1 MSPST
6 KWLAALCALLDCVG
20 GAAGLTSDKQRP
32 NHRPDGNVS
41 AGEVP
46 FLQIELIVNE
56 RPAVAAMRLAA
67 KEAPEYHIVAF
78 DQHTQHFSHLVH
90 TGGDSYRFTSSN
102 GGYTPSGNETIGCT
116 VESSGE
122 PAQVAGGLPLTASQ
136 LSQQVLAAK
145 TPTARSS
152 IGSTPFT
159 RTCSSH
165 THAAQSV
172 APPGSQL
179 FGGHPGILVMEV
191 TQLPSKAFFEG
202 CVVADI
208 PDGGGTQ
215 APPLPSNGSTSP
227 RQLVQGGGLSGLSAE
242 LSFASEL
249 ESMTWPLVH
258 GAGYCSSY
266 KAFEGS
272 SSLWSHLSGEGEAKV
287 LCAAD
292 KDCTGIV
299 QYTACCG
306 SRHFFACAG
315 HLDGSSMNAWSAV
328 RTFAKPVVSD
338 AVSGGQLARPALIT
352 ANTAV
357 AAALA
362 APTASSY
369 SPGADPTVGW
379 LGPFLVVMLT
389 YGHVSFKDED
399 DIRKEFF
406 GGANSDTGYADMIDE
421 ASWGQY
427 KLRPSDV
434 DFITIDT
441 GNTDPI
447 DFSIY
452 NTETLV
458 TTHQTYTETIS
469 TRPYTRT
476 LVFEPNQPQCGS
488 CFRATAYVPG
498 SFSRYRGGGGQDWQT
513 IAHELGHNE
522 GLKQ

>member
-1 MSPST
+1 
-6 KWLAALCALLDCVG
+6 
-20 GAAGLTSDKQRP
+20 
-32 NHRPDGNVS
+32 
-41 AGEVP
+41 
-46 FLQIELIVNE
+46 
-56 RPAVAAMRLAA
+56 
-67 KEAPEYHIVAF
+67 
-78 DQHTQHFSHLVH
+78 
-90 TGGDSYRFTSSN
+90 
-102 GGYTPSGNETIGCT
+102 
-116 VESSGE
+116 
-122 PAQVAGGLPLTASQ
+122 
-136 LSQQVLAAK
+136 
-145 TPTARSS
+145 
-152 IGSTPFT
+152 
-159 RTCSSH
+159 
-165 THAAQSV
+165 
-172 APPGSQL
+172 
-179 FGGHPGILVMEV
+179 MEV
-191 TQLPSKAFFEG
+191 TPLPSKAFFEG

-227 RQLVQGGGLSGLSAE
+227 WQLVQGGGLPGLSVE

-249 ESMTWPLVH
+249 ESITWPLVH

-315 HLDGSSMNAWSAV
+315 HLDGSSMNSWSAV
-328 RTFAKPVVSD
+328 RTFAKPAVSD
-338 AVSGGQLARPALIT
+338 AVSGGQLALPALIT

-357 AAALA
+357 AAALT
-362 APTASSY
+362 APIASSY

-379 LGPFLVVMLT
+379 LGPLLVVMLT
-389 YGHVSFKDED
+389 YDGTVGYKGEDE
-399 DIRKEFF
+399 IRHEFF
-406 GGANSDTGYADMIDE
+406 GDANSDTGYAHMIDE

-427 KLRPSDV
+427 KLRSSDV

-441 GNTDPI
+441 GNTNPI

-452 NTETLV
+452 KTEQLV
-458 TTHQTYTETIS
+458 TAHQTYKDKIS
-469 TRPYTRT
+469 TRPSYTRT
-476 LVFEPNQPQCGS
+476 LVFEPNQPACGS
-488 CFRATAYVPG
+488 CFRATAYVSG
-498 SFSRYRGGGGQDWQT
+498 TFSRYRGSGGQDWRT